1 MTSKGDPLLV
11 PFWDTT
17 AMHRESAMLRAG
29 DHGACA
35 TLLFQPDSITAVT
48 NAAGD
53 QFYEEGV
60 DYLVDRSHR
69 RLLRTSGSR
78 MPWVQ
83 TETSGLS
90 GELTHDHTIAVSY
103 SHASERTSWR
113 PDSQLYR
120 LPRLAGRI
128 RDGMPIGLCVIGD
141 SISAGY
147 DASGF
152 HGFPPFQPPY
162 APLVARAMQ
171 RVSGAPVRLD
181 NLATAGWT
189 AADGLWEAE
198 RVAASQA
205 DLVIVAFGMND
216 AAYAG
221 GDEFAANIRTLLN
234 GVRAGHPSA
243 EFLLVSPM
251 LPTRA
256 CTWVDPSRFADY
268 QERLRALGGDGVA
281 FVDMTRLWSEI
292 GQLKTTDDL
301 SGNGLNHPNDFGHRL
316 YAHTIGASLGPGGS
330 DER

>member
-1 MTSKGDPLLV
+1 MTWKGDPLLV

-17 AMHRESAMLRAG
+17 AMYRESAMLRAG
-29 DHGACA
+29 DHGVCA
-35 TLLFQPDSITAVT
+35 TLLFPPDSITAVT

-53 QFYEEGV
+53 QVYEEGV
-60 DYLVDRSHR
+60 DFIVERAQR
-69 RLLRTSGSR
+69 RLVRTPGSR

-83 TETSGLS
+83 SEAASLH
-90 GELTHDHTIAVSY
+90 GELTHDRTIAISY
-103 SHASERTSWR
+103 THARNPMTWR
-113 PDSQLYR
+113 PEAQLAR
-120 LPRLAGRI
+120 LPQLADRVG
-128 RDGMPIGLCVIGD
+128 GSEPIGLCVIGD

-162 APLVARAMQ
+162 APLVARAIES
-171 RVSGAPVRLD
+171 VSGARVRLD

-198 RVAASQA
+198 RIAASQP

-221 GDEFAANIRTLLN
+221 DDEFAANISTLLD

-256 CTWVDPSRFADY
+256 CTWVDPSRFAGY

-301 SGNGLNHPNDFGHRL
+301 SGNGLNHPNDFGQRL
-316 YAHTIGASLGPGGS
+316 YAHTISAALWPGGS
-330 DER
+330 DEG

>member
-1 MTSKGDPLLV
+1 MTWKGVPLLV

-17 AMHRESAMLRAG
+17 AMYRESALPRAG
-29 DHGACA
+29 DHGVCA
-35 TLLFQPDSITAVT
+35 TLLFPPDSITAVT

-53 QFYEEGV
+53 RVYEEGV
-60 DYLVDRSHR
+60 DFIVERAQR
-69 RLLRTSGSR
+69 RLVRTPGSR

-83 TETSGLS
+83 TETSGLN
-90 GELTHDHTIAVSY
+90 GELTHDRTIAVSY
-103 SHASERTSWR
+103 TYAADRTSWP
-113 PDSQLYR
+113 PDAQLDR
-120 LPRLAGRI
+120 LPRFAGRI

-152 HGFPPFQPPY
+152 HGFPPFQSPY
-162 APLVARAMQ
+162 ASLVARAMES
-171 RVSGAPVRLD
+171 VSGARVRLD

-198 RVAASQA
+198 RVAASQP

-216 AAYAG
+216 AAYAS
-221 GDEFAANIRTLLN
+221 GDEFAANIGKLLD
-234 GVRAGHPSA
+234 GVRSGHPSA

-268 QERLRALGGDGVA
+268 QARLRPLGGDGVA

-316 YAHTIGASLGPGGS
+316 YAHTISAALWPGGS